1 MTIATLLIVFGSMI
15 CEFDFHWDDTYT
27 SVVGSGV
34 VTDIVFSILFLIISH
49 I

>member
-1 MTIATLLIVFGSMI
+1 MTIVTLLLVFGSMI

-27 SVVGSGV
+27 SLVGSGV
-34 VTDIVFSILFLIISH
+34 ITDIVFFGLFSILTH